1 MGKIIKITAGLIA
14 VSIIAMVAVIKTT
27 DINQYKPQIIEIVE
41 ESTGREL
48 QIAGDLEFALSL
60 VPTVVVE
67 DVKFSNASWGT
78 KPEMLSL
85 NRFEVEVALLPLLSG
100 NIQVNRVILLDPEIL
115 LETNK
120 KGTANWTFS
129 SKKTEK
135 KSESS
140 KTESASIPGIV
151 INEVQ
156 IENASVIYL
165 DGVTGQKTEL
175 VIDEITA
182 GSDSS
187 DDPLSLIME
196 LAYNDIPV
204 SIKGQ
209 LGSVNQLT
217 SNESYPVDLAIEVA
231 DAKLG
236 INGQIKKPMK
246 GQGIDLGIQFEVDSL
261 SNLSELAGGELPDF
275 GPITLTTKLID
286 GAGAYSLKSLVMKAG
301 NTDLSGDVT
310 VSALAKQPAITATL
324 KSNLIDL
331 TELAGDEEQAEAE
344 KKERLFSSDPLPLE
358 ALKAINANVSIDVK
372 QIKTSGLALADTVV
386 KVSLKDG
393 NLSVKPLTTLVAG
406 GKLAGDVTLNT
417 KGKAAVLSTNLNI
430 LGLEPNQLTDL
441 DDKLSGAKT
450 DVNINVKGSGESVS
464 QIMAG
469 LNGKLL
475 VKVGEGKITDS
486 LTGALGADMLAETM
500 SMLNPF
506 SKSSD
511 GTVLNCAVVNFDIK
525 NGLATT
531 DQGIAI
537 STNQMNIIGSG
548 TINLDSEALDIG
560 IKPEAKEGLGISA
573 GQLASL
579 VRVGGTLANPKPTT
593 DVGEALSTGLSVGTA
608 VATGGLSIL
617 AQGLL
622 DRGTADAD
630 PCATALG
637 QKPATTAKQ
646 ESAEKTPTTKA
657 VDTVKDAGSAVT
669 DTLKGFFN

>member
-1 MGKIIKITAGLIA
+1 MGKVIKIIAGLFVVVMITVVVL
-14 VSIIAMVAVIKTT
+14 VSTV
-27 DINQYKPQIIEIVE
+27 DINQYKPELIKVVE
-41 ESTGREL
+41 EATGRKL
-48 QIAGDLEFALSL
+48 QIGGELAFGLSL
-60 VPTVVVE
+60 VPTVLVE
-67 DVKFSNASWGT
+67 DVKFSNASWGS

-85 NRFEVEVALLPLLSG
+85 NKFEVEVALLPLLSG

-120 KGTANWTFS
+120 KGLGNWVFAA
-129 SKKTEK
+129 KKSEN

-140 KTESASIPGIV
+140 DSESSSTLGIV
-151 INEVQ
+151 VNEVH
-156 IENASVIYL
+156 IENATITYN
-165 DGVTGQKTEL
+165 DGMTGQQTVL

-182 GSDSS
+182 ESDSVN
-187 DDPLSLIME
+187 DPLSLIMKV
-196 LAYNDIPV
+196 AYNAIPISV
-204 SIKGQ
+204 EGQ
-209 LGSVNQLT
+209 LGSVNKLA
-217 SNESYPVDLAIEVA
+217 NNDVYPVDLAIEVA
-231 DAKLG
+231 DAKLE

-246 GQGIDLGIQFEVDSL
+246 GQGLDIGIQFTVDSL
-261 SNLSELAGGELPDF
+261 SSLSGLTGGDLPDF
-275 GPITLTTKLID
+275 GPITLKAKLID
-286 GAGAYSLKSLVMKAG
+286 GAGAYSLKALEVKAG

-310 VSALAKQPAITATL
+310 VAVLAKQPAITVTL

-331 TELAGDEEQAEAE
+331 AELVGDEEQAEAE
-344 KKERLFSSDPLPLE
+344 KKQRLFSQEPLPLA
-358 ALKAINANVSIDVK
+358 ALKSINANVSINAK
-372 QIKTSGLALADTVV
+372 QIKTSSLVLADTTVN
-386 KVSLKDG
+386 VSLKDG
-393 NLSVKPLTTLVAG
+393 NLSVKPLSTLVAG
-406 GKLAGDVTLNT
+406 GKLAGNIALNAQGKTATLSTTLNI
-417 KGKAAVLSTNLNI
+417 A
-430 LGLEPNQLTDL
+430 GLEPNQLTDL
-441 DDKLSGAKT
+441 DDKLTGAKT

-486 LTGALGADMLAETM
+486 VMGALGADVLAETL

-511 GTVLNCAVVNFDIK
+511 GSVLNCAVVNFDIK
-525 NGLATT
+525 NGVATT

-537 STNQMNIIGSG
+537 STDQMNIIGSG
-548 TINLDSEALDIG
+548 TINLKTEALDIG

-573 GQLASL
+573 GQLAAL
-579 VRVGGTLANPKPTT
+579 VRVSGTLANPKPTADAT
-593 DVGEALSTGLSVGTA
+593 AVLSTGLSVGTA

-646 ESAEKTPTTKA
+646 APEKTTTTKA
-657 VDTVKDAGSAVT
+657 VDAVKDAGSAVT